1 MFQLQISVRKAD
13 GSGILQESQSNS
25 DGKSRHQENIFI
37 QKQER
42 PKQIVLYVLTP
53 KIGHHLWMF
62 PNIVTTQHCVIK

>member
-1 MFQLQISVRKAD
+1 MFQLRIFVRKAD

-53 KIGHHLWMF
+53 KIGPHLWMF
-62 PNIVTTQHCVIK
+62 PNFVTTQ